1 MAITYTWK
9 IIEIR
14 TKNQN
19 NFTDAVVQTRWEK
32 TGTDENNV
40 TGFFPG
46 ATPFDADTI
55 DPDNFTSLSDLTEEM
70 VLGWIKAE
78 VEANE
83 VYETHINDHIAR
95 EIDKKVNIV
104 TELEGDTLPWNT

>member
-1 MAITYTWK
+1 MAITYTWTLL
-9 IIEIR
+9 EIR

-70 VLGWIKAE
+70 VLGWIKAK
-78 VEANE
+78 VESDE

-95 EIDKKVNIV
+95 EIDDQINVI
-104 TELEGDTLPWNT
+104 TYLEGDRLHWNT